1 MTTKMVIY
9 PIKYITNLALNV
21 PKSIN
26 VFLISSIGPKTRKAT
41 REPVENVLLNDAAT
55 NASASEHKERT

>member
-1 MTTKMVIY
+1 MVIY
-9 PIKYITNLALNV
+9 IVKNRTNFALNV

-55 NASASEHKERT
+55 NASASEHNERT